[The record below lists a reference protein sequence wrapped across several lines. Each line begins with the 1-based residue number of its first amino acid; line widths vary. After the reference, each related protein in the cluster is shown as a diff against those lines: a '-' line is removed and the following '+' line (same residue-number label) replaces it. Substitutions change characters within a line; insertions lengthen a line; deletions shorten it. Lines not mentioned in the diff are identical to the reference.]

1 MDSAIQNDL
10 PPQAPYASFGGGCF
24 WCVEAE
30 FRRLPGV
37 LYTRS
42 GYEGGRVDHPTYE
55 EVCTGRTGHA
65 EATEI
70 YYDPKQ
76 ISYKELLT
84 HFLTLAH
91 DPTDLNGQGVD
102 RGTQYR
108 SVIFYHDEDQKKQ
121 AQEAIA
127 QAQNSWSKPI
137 VTTLEPQ
144 AHFWP
149 AEDYHQQYYEKYE
162 EKRGVPHHNMMIKR
176 QKWARQSAKSA

>member
-1 MDSAIQNDL
+1 MAGTIQNEL
-10 PPQAPYASFGGGCF
+10 PPHAPYASVGGGCF

-37 LYTRS
+37 IYTRS
-42 GYEGGRVDHPTYE
+42 GYEGGRVDNPSYE
-55 EVCTGRTGHA
+55 DVCTGRTGHA

-70 YYDPKQ
+70 YFDPKR
-76 ISYKELLT
+76 ITYRELLD

-91 DPTDLNGQGVD
+91 DPTDLNGQGPD

-108 SVIFYHDEDQKKQ
+108 SVIFYHDDDQK
-121 AQEAIA
+121 A
-127 QAQNSWSKPI
+127 QAQAAIAAAQDLWPRPI

-176 QKWARQSAKSA
+176 QKWARQNARTT